1 MPFRCVIITDVPPRA
16 LLSLPEFHR
25 LPVATYLLLLFVEK
39 LGPIRDS
46 LHTRKGLKMSTAK
59 VDVDGLIDEGR
70 EKLNDFADRGMDYVS
85 SANSVLTDF
94 IRDEPL
100 IAIASAFAVGYVAA
114 RILNRVTGR

>member
-1 MPFRCVIITDVPPRA
+1 MN
-16 LLSLPEFHR
+16 
-25 LPVATYLLLLFVEK
+25 
-39 LGPIRDS
+39 
-46 LHTRKGLKMSTAK
+46 TAK
-59 VDVDGLIDEGR
+59 VDVDSLIDEGR
-70 EKLNDFADRGMDYVS
+70 EKLNDLAEKGRDYVS

>member
-1 MPFRCVIITDVPPRA
+1 
-16 LLSLPEFHR
+16 
-25 LPVATYLLLLFVEK
+25 
-39 LGPIRDS
+39 
-46 LHTRKGLKMSTAK
+46 MSSAR

-70 EKLNDFADRGMDYVS
+70 EKLSDFAEKGMDYVS

-100 IAIASAFAVGYVAA
+100 IAIASAFAVGYVSA